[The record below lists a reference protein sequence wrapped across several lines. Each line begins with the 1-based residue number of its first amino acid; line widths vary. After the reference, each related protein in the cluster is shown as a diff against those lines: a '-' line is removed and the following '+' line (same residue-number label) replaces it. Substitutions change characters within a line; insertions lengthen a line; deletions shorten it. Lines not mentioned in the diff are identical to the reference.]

1 MLDQKVVDSLKAKFK
16 DNIVEVSESCEDS
29 IIKVELSSLHDVLN
43 FLHADLSF
51 DYLLFLTAA
60 DYPKREGK
68 RFDVIYQLRSTATF
82 DEVRIK
88 AEVADGED
96 VESVS
101 DMWGCAIGDEC
112 ETYDMFGINF
122 LNNTELRRAFM
133 PDDWEGYPLRKEYPL
148 KGDEFSDRYLDK
160 YLPEGQRHQPEHTR
174 MP

>member
-1 MLDQKVVDSLKAKFK
+1 MLDTKVVDALQKKFGE
-16 DNIVEVSESCEDS
+16 NIVSVSESCGDS
-29 IIKVELSSLHDVLN
+29 IVNVNLASLHDVLG
-43 FLHADLSF
+43 FLHSTLSF

-60 DYPKREGK
+60 DYPKREK
-68 RFDVIYQLRSTATF
+68 RFDVIYQLRSTVTF

-88 AEVADGED
+88 AEVSDGEN

-101 DMWGCAIGDEC
+101 DIWGCAIGDEC
-112 ETYDMFGINF
+112 ETYDMFGIKF
-122 LNNTELRRAFM
+122 INNAELRRAFM
-133 PDDWEGYPLRKEYPL
+133 PDDWKGYPLRKEYPL